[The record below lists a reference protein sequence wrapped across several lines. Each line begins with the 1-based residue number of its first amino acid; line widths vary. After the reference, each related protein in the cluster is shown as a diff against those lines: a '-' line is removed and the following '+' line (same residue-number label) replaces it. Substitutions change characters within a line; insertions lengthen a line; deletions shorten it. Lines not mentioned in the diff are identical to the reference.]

1 MNTKKLPEKG
11 TPDWHRLQVARK
23 TVRMHPA
30 LVNVLG
36 GMTVEEARQI
46 LNEYSIK

>member
-1 MNTKKLPEKG
+1 MNTKKLPKKG